1 MDTNNL
7 NNAGRRLL
15 KGEVIRDVQ
24 ENCLY
29 RILYIS
35 AESGEGFWICLD
47 SPGNIPK
54 PINLQEV
61 LARLDARQY
70 EPVIDT
76 SRSRIPENPSSAS
89 TGIRDRAYELI
100 RPLVAEE
107 PAIYDPRKRAD
118 MLRTRE
124 RETKVKMN
132 NLYTYLG
139 RYWKGGMVPD
149 ALLPDL
155 TRRGRGRGESFV
167 ASKRLGRPKKAGAN
181 GKILVPEDYEK
192 FSKAIHDY
200 YKSDTKPTLHD
211 TYDWMVSHLYT
222 APRFPGDTDPGQL
235 PPDEKPSFMQFY
247 YWYRKNRDVVGE
259 NKSREGNRYDLKCR
273 GTTGKS
279 ETHVTGP
286 AAVAQIDATIADFY
300 LVRESNRNEV
310 IGRPVVFFIKDVKTR
325 MVMGMHVTL
334 ENASWASAL
343 MALKNAAEDKVA
355 YCRQFGVEIAPEEW
369 PCRHL
374 PLSITADNGEL
385 GGSGV
390 EEVIAQLGITVENTP
405 PYRGDLKAVIE
416 NTFNQLNLTF
426 RSIVPGH
433 VEKDDGQ
440 RGSINR
446 RKEACL
452 DIRSFTQ
459 LVIRSVLYYNNS
471 HYMESYQKTP
481 EMRIRHVRPVPREL
495 WNYGMQYETGAL
507 RAVSREDICR
517 VLLPREKASVT
528 EDGICFNGLYYTCA
542 PAQEEFWFDKARTA
556 GRWKVPITYD
566 PTCVDHIYLH
576 SADGKMVSCSLLD
589 RSAMYSGSSA
599 DTMARAKEEDDLE
612 KAAWSQEQE
621 RAKTNLILETE
632 AVVKR
637 CRNEKSSAGKAAVGN
652 VLDKHRLKS
661 GRKAEIDEMSGRSAA
676 VKAQESPGRADAPE
690 GEPPAGAGNAI
701 DDAIDKALK
710 ELGLFE

>member
-1 MDTNNL
+1 MTSDKTNTG
-7 NNAGRRLL
+7 ARRLL
-15 KGEVIRDVQ
+15 KGEVIRDIR
-24 ENCLY
+24 ENLRY

-35 AESGEGFWICLD
+35 AESDAGFWICMD
-47 SPGNIPK
+47 SSGNIPK
-54 PINLQEV
+54 PISQQEV
-61 LARLDARQY
+61 LDRLDARQY

-76 SRSRIPENPSSAS
+76 SRSRVPENPSSAS
-89 TGIRDRAYELI
+89 IGIRDRTFELI
-100 RPLVAEE
+100 RALVADE
-107 PAIYDPRKRAD
+107 PAIYDTHRRAD
-118 MLRTRE
+118 MLRARE
-124 RETKVKMN
+124 KETGVKMN
-132 NLYTYLG
+132 NIYTYLG
-139 RYWKGGMVPD
+139 RYWKGGMTPD

-155 TRRGRGRGESFV
+155 TRRGRGRSSSFV
-167 ASKRLGRPKKAGAN
+167 AAKRLGRPKKEGEN

-192 FSKAIHDY
+192 FAKAIREH

-211 TYDWMVSHLYT
+211 TYEWMISHLYT
-222 APRFPGDTDPGQL
+222 LPRFPGDTDPGQL

-247 YWYRKNRDVVGE
+247 YWHRKNRDAVGE
-259 NKSREGNRYDLKCR
+259 SKSREGNRYDLTCR

-279 ETHVTGP
+279 ETHVMGP
-286 AAVAQIDATIADFY
+286 ASVAQIDATIADFY
-300 LVRESNRNEV
+300 LVRENSRDEV

-334 ENASWASAL
+334 ENASWDSAL
-343 MALKNAAEDKVA
+343 MALKNAAEDKVE
-355 YCRQFGVEIAPEEW
+355 YCGRYGISITPEEW

-385 GGSGV
+385 GGTGV

-416 NTFNQLNLTF
+416 NTFSQMDLSL
-426 RSIVPGH
+426 RYIVPGH
-433 VEKDDGQ
+433 VDRDDGQ
-440 RGSINR
+440 RGAVNR

-481 EMRIRHVRPVPREL
+481 EMRARHVRPIPREL

-517 VLLPREKASVT
+517 VLLPRDRASVT
-528 EDGICFNGLYYTCA
+528 ESGICFNGLYYTCA
-542 PAQEEFWFDKARTA
+542 PAREEFWFDRARTS
-556 GRWKVPITYD
+556 GRWKVPVTYD
-566 PTCVDHIYLH
+566 PTCVDHIYIH
-576 SADGKMVSCSLLD
+576 SDDGRMVTCSLLD

-599 DTMARAKEEDDLE
+599 QDMARAKEEDGLE

-621 RAKTNLILETE
+621 RAKTSLILEAE

-637 CRNEKSSAGKAAVGN
+637 CRASKNAAGKAAVGN
-652 VLDKHRLKS
+652 VLDKHRIRA
-661 GRKAEIDEMSGRSAA
+661 GRRAEIDEASGRAAAIRDQSGSPEDAAEGQASAA
-676 VKAQESPGRADAPE
+676 GS
-690 GEPPAGAGNAI
+690 AI
-701 DDAIDKALK
+701 DDAIDQALK
-710 ELGLFE
+710 DLGLFE

>member
-1 MDTNNL
+1 MNTDSL
-7 NNAGRRLL
+7 NKAGRRLL
-15 KGEVIRDVQ
+15 KGEVIRDIQ
-24 ENCLY
+24 ENLLY

-35 AESGEGFWICLD
+35 DKADTGFWICL
-47 SPGNIPK
+47 SSSGNIPK
-54 PINLQEV
+54 PIDPQEV

-76 SRSRIPENPSSAS
+76 SRSRLPENPSSAC
-89 TGIRDRAYELI
+89 TGIRDRAFELI
-100 RPLVAEE
+100 RPLVADE

-118 MLRTRE
+118 MLRARE
-124 RETKVKMN
+124 RETQIKMN
-132 NLYTYLG
+132 NLYAYLG
-139 RYWKGGMVPD
+139 KYWKGGMTPD
-149 ALLPDL
+149 ALLPNL
-155 TRRGRGRGESFV
+155 TGRGRGRSESFV
-167 ASKRLGRPKKAGAN
+167 ASKRLGRPKKAGEN
-181 GKILVPEDYEK
+181 GKILVPEDCEK
-192 FSKAIHDY
+192 FSKAISDY

-211 TYDWMVSHLYT
+211 TYDWMISHLYT
-222 APRFPGDTDPGQL
+222 SPRFPGDTDPGQL

-247 YWYRKNRDVVGE
+247 YWYRKNRDIVSE

-273 GTTGKS
+273 GTKGKS
-279 ETHVTGP
+279 ETHVMGP

-300 LVRESNRNEV
+300 LVRENNRNEV
-310 IGRPVVFFIKDVKTR
+310 IGRPVVFFLKDVKTR

-334 ENASWASAL
+334 ENASWSSAL
-343 MALKNAAEDKVA
+343 MALKNAAEDKTA
-355 YCRQFGVEIAPEEW
+355 YCRQIGIEITPEEW
-369 PCRHL
+369 PCHHL

-416 NTFNQLNLTF
+416 NTFNQMNMTF

-440 RGSINR
+440 RGSVNR

-459 LVIRSVLYYNNS
+459 LVIQSVLYYNNS

-481 EMRIRHVRPVPREL
+481 EMRAHHVRPVPREL

-507 RAVSREDICR
+507 RAVSQEDICR

-528 EDGICFNGLYYTCA
+528 ESGICFNGLYYTCV
-542 PAQEEFWFDKARTA
+542 PAQEEFWFDKARST

-566 PTCVDHIYLH
+566 PTCVDHIYIH
-576 SADGKMVSCSLLD
+576 SGDGEMVSCSLLD
-589 RSAMYSGSSA
+589 RSAMYSGSSS

-637 CRNEKSSAGKAAVGN
+637 CRTEKKSAGKEAVGN
-652 VLDKHRLKS
+652 VLDKHRLRT
-661 GRKAEIDEMSGRSAA
+661 GRKAEIDEISGRSAA
-676 VKAQESPGRADAPE
+676 QKAQESQEHADVPE
-690 GEPPAGAGNAI
+690 GETPAAGNAI